1 MSALPPKADIRIA
14 ANLLLITPQLYL
26 RAGQA
31 ACGAPLERK
40 S

>member
-1 MSALPPKADIRIA
+1 
-14 ANLLLITPQLYL
+14 LITPQLCL

>member
-1 MSALPPKADIRIA
+1 VPKADIRIA
-14 ANLLLITPQLYL
+14 ANLLFITPQLYL

-31 ACGAPLERK
+31 ARGAPLERK